1 LPPLPRTVIS
11 RCCKSMSLCRGVV
24 PQAGQLGQPD
34 TGRFEHRDDRGIAAL
49 GEAAA
54 RTGMFQPGQLL
65 AGEDRD
71 QLVGDAR
78 RLQPGHRVGQL
89 AFGGQPLEC
98 PGVQLL
104 RLLPGTSFLY
114 GRGSE
119 PGHHA
124 WLNPGR
130 PRTTD
135 GPERHGLCAAVE
147 VPARAHSR
155 LTPLPHSLTVP
166 VCALRPEQR
175 VGRRCPDA
183 RFDSRPPDGRFT
195 AHAELSAWRVR
206 VVVARVSA
214 RVAHFCDT
222 ADEGWDFD

>member
-1 LPPLPRTVIS
+1 
-11 RCCKSMSLCRGVV
+11 MSLCRGVV

-34 TGRFEHRDDRGIAAL
+34 TGRFEHRDDRGIPAL

-78 RLQPGHRVGQL
+78 RLQPGHRVRQL

-155 LTPLPHSLTVP
+155 LTSLPHSLTVP

-175 VGRRCPDA
+175 VGRRCPRCAFRLSPA
-183 RFDSRPPDGRFT
+183 RWPVYRTCR
-195 AHAELSAWRVR
+195 LSAWRVR
-206 VVVARVSA
+206 VLVARVSA
-214 RVAHFCDT
+214 RVARFCDT